1 MNVRKKMKLS
11 QSFESYWDM
20 LPPEIKEMILEY
32 KESQEWIDE
41 EKKERMRD
49 LCNEIKKYE
58 ELKRKWEIGHVRCI
72 VKKDMCFLCY
82 CHHLRIIGCFEDEE
96 KIPRERFL
104 GFGFEEALRL
114 VDGVKS
120 SFSS

>member
-1 MNVRKKMKLS
+1 MDVKTKMKLMLVVDN
-11 QSFESYWDM
+11 YWDM
-20 LPPEIKEMILEY
+20 LPPEMQELIFAYKIGQEY
-32 KESQEWIDE
+32 IDE
-41 EKKERMRD
+41 KRKQLMRD
-49 LCNEIKKYE
+49 LCHEIKKYR

-82 CHHLRIIGCFEDEE
+82 CHHLKIIGCFEDEE

-114 VDGVKS
+114 GDGVKS